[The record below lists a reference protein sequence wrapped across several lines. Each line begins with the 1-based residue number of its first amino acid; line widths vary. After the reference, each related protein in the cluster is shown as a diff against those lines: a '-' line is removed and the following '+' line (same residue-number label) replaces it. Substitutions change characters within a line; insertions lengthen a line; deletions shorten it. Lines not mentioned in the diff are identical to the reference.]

1 MNKRKILGG
10 LIIVVGAL
18 LAGCAQSMGQE
29 HATNTAKRHVM
40 TAQIAKQQP
49 MPTVVWS
56 NRQALALDQ
65 FIKEW
70 QKTYK
75 PRRHFLRYFPG
86 VAGSNYLGYSF
97 PQTFSKRNLIYNGG
111 QIKLGI
117 SKDGTDKYNY
127 NVVAVY
133 SDATDATAK
142 NADHLYIMT
151 IHNGQPVIFVDT
163 NVAHPKRGFIYLK
176 ASQNKQLTTAF
187 SKIFNANTKELALL
201 TPDEKWQPITYQGMT
216 FNYRQLGAMLES
228 YMSLSNEK
236 ITAIAHEESFSI
248 MHVENGPLKVGY
260 YNLSPKIG
268 YTYNATQ
275 LDMKSND
282 LVNPQETI
290 PLHNLIMATY
300 RTRAQQRDIDYAA
313 QIINLKP

>member
-1 MNKRKILGG
+1 MNKQKILGG
-10 LIIVVGAL
+10 IIIVVGML
-18 LAGCAQSMGQE
+18 LAGCSQSVEQKDITTSTKSQVMSEKIATQE
-29 HATNTAKRHVM
+29 PIPR
-40 TAQIAKQQP
+40 
-49 MPTVVWS
+49 VVWS

-65 FIKEW
+65 FIKKW

-117 SKDGTDKYNY
+117 SKDGADKYNY

-133 SDATDATAK
+133 SDATDATVK
-142 NADHLYIMT
+142 DADHLYIMT
-151 IHNGQPVIFVDT
+151 IHNGKPLILVDT
-163 NVAHPKRGFIYLK
+163 NVAHPKHGFIYLK
-176 ASQNKQLTTAF
+176 VSHNKQLTAAF
-187 SKIFNANTKELALL
+187 SQIFYANSKELAAL
-201 TPDEKWQPITYQGMT
+201 TPDEKWQPITYHGMT

-268 YTYNATQ
+268 YTYNAAQ

-290 PLHNLIMATY
+290 PLHDLITATY